1 MNEKLK
7 NYAEAPDPEV
17 WERIEKT
24 MRRRAVRRQAWTA
37 AAGVVVV
44 ALAVVGVVLWPGS
57 KGDSTTQ
64 MARPDVAQVM
74 PSEEVAV
81 EPMLKEPVATE
92 VVAINASTVPPE
104 PAKTEQAVVTEP
116 VALMPA
122 TQAEVTAVV
131 SQPSVTTQPMQ
142 AIPISKPVSEVV
154 PVVAA
159 APVETQPSV
168 NTSTVASEPAKSQT
182 KSPTTFGLEDT
193 ILWLPNV
200 FMPASDDAEI
210 NVFRARL
217 NHPGDVLT
225 NYRMTVFNRS
235 GAQVFATTDIN
246 EGWDGKHWGRELPQA
261 AYVYVVY
268 YTDKDGFRHQRKG
281 TVTLVR

>member
-1 MNEKLK
+1 
-7 NYAEAPDPEV
+7 
-17 WERIEKT
+17 
-24 MRRRAVRRQAWTA
+24 
-37 AAGVVVV
+37 
-44 ALAVVGVVLWPGS
+44 
-57 KGDSTTQ
+57 
-64 MARPDVAQVM
+64 MAMPDVAQVM